1 MKVER
6 IDAISEY
13 VKEKQSVSLQQLC
26 KEFRVSLNTIRRDIA
41 VLTERGE
48 IEKVYGGVV
57 SKANSKSHSLSVQP
71 FYERNI
77 VNTALKENIAKAAA
91 DFVEDNDTIFLD
103 SGTTTIQ
110 MVKYLEQ
117 HNNLTV
123 VTYCIPI
130 IAELYNLPDIRVIS
144 LPGYLLRTTCSLVG
158 EAACDFL
165 NGLNINKAFM
175 ASTGVTSD
183 FNVTNATFEECGIKK
198 TALRQ
203 SRKHYL
209 MVDSSKFG
217 QSGIMT
223 YARLNQFDAV
233 ISNAGIPD
241 TMLKY
246 INENNIPCCVM

>member
-6 IDAISEY
+6 IDAINEY

-71 FYERNI
+71 FYERNV
-77 VNTALKENIAKAAA
+77 VNTDSKEHIAKAAA

-110 MVKYLEQ
+110 MVKYLEKL
-117 HNNLTV
+117 NNLTV

-175 ASTGVTSD
+175 ASTGITSD

-198 TALRQ
+198 MALKQ

-209 MVDSSKFG
+209 LVDSSKFG

-233 ISNAGIPD
+233 ITNAGIPD
-241 TMLKY
+241 TMLQY
-246 INENNIPCCVM
+246 INESNIQCCVK

>member
-1 MKVER
+1 MRAKR
-6 IDAISEY
+6 IDAINEY

-26 KEFRVSLNTIRRDIA
+26 EEFHVSLNTIRRDIA
-41 VLTERGE
+41 VLIEQGE

-57 SKANSKSHSLSVQP
+57 SKSNSKSHSSSVQP

-77 VNTALKENIAKAAA
+77 VNTGAKENIAKAAA

-110 MVKYLEQ
+110 MVKYLEKY
-117 HNNLTV
+117 NNLTV

-130 IAELYNLPDIRVIS
+130 IAELYKLPDIRVIS
-144 LPGYLLRTTCSLVG
+144 LPGYLLRATCSLVG

-198 TALRQ
+198 TALKQ

-209 MVDSSKFG
+209 LVDSSKFG
-217 QSGIMT
+217 QSGIMS

-241 TMLKY
+241 TTLKY
-246 INENNIPCCVM
+246 INENNIKFCIK

>member
-1 MKVER
+1 MRAKR
-6 IDAISEY
+6 IDAINEY

-26 KEFRVSLNTIRRDIA
+26 KEFHVSLNTIRRDIA
-41 VLTERGE
+41 FLIEQGE

-77 VNTALKENIAKAAA
+77 VNTDAKENIAKAAA

-110 MVKYLEQ
+110 MVKYLEKY
-117 HNNLTV
+117 NNLTV

-130 IAELYNLPDIRVIS
+130 IAELYKLSDIRVIS
-144 LPGYLLRTTCSLVG
+144 LPGYLLRDTCSLVG
-158 EAACDFL
+158 ETACDFL

-198 TALRQ
+198 TALKQ
-203 SRKHYL
+203 SRTHYL
-209 MVDSSKFG
+209 LVDNSKFG
-217 QSGIMT
+217 QSGIMS

-246 INENNIPCCVM
+246 INENNIQFCVR